1 MKTKIFMTAL
11 AIMAI
16 VGCNKEID
24 NGQLDQATGET
35 SFLQVN
41 LKAAGTMTKADAE
54 AKFEY
59 GLDTEN
65 AVKSVTFYFFTDN
78 GAPYVVQNQE
88 NYISGNITDWNAGAV
103 NNIEEISGLTLVIKQ
118 HQSGELPAKM
128 VAVLNAPTE
137 LKKSM
142 SLTDLAESLIQH
154 TNTDGFVMSNS
165 VYVDVD
171 DEAVIN
177 ATEITAENLFTAN
190 LEEGDPGYN
199 APGVIL
205 DPTKYSAAAVNPVDI
220 YVERVAV
227 KVRVSGVAEL
237 LPVYAEDGTTQL
249 VDAENNKVYAKVL
262 GWDVTN
268 NTANSYALKQLSAT
282 YNDLGFD
289 PWNNAAFFR
298 SYWANTTVEPLHNIT
313 FAALKDGKNLNPGY
327 AYYNENTAAYNAEGN
342 GVDVDDS
349 NGYTNDDGVAST
361 ANQAPQL
368 LVAAQLVKADGTP
381 IQLAKWYGD
390 LYTIEGLQ
398 AAMVKTVAHRIYV
411 VDSTTENADGTTST
425 TYRSIEPGDVTF
437 YQVAQTTEDK
447 RYEVKIKA
455 TDDVEYYD
463 MNGTAYETA
472 EDVNEILGAITPAQM
487 WYNGYTYYY
496 KDIAHFGSSYG
507 MVRNHI
513 YDIKVTSVSGFGT
526 PVYNDSFVITPEP
539 TEDETASNLAAQIN
553 ILSWHVVSQ
562 DIVLGN

>member
-1 MKTKIFMTAL
+1 MKTKFFMTAL
-11 AIMAI
+11 AVLAI

-35 SFLQVN
+35 SFIQVN

-54 AKFEY
+54 TTFEY
-59 GLDTEN
+59 GLDAEN
-65 AVKSVTFYFFTDN
+65 AVTSVTFYFFTEN
-78 GAPYVVQNQE
+78 GAAYVVQNQE
-88 NYISGNITDWNAGAV
+88 NYITGNITDWTAGKDE
-103 NNIEEISGLTLVIKQ
+103 NIEEISGLTLVIKQ

-128 VAVLNAPTE
+128 VAVLNAPAE

-142 SLTDLAESLIQH
+142 SLTALAESLIQH

-165 VYVDVD
+165 VYVDG
-171 DEAVIN
+171 EAVIN
-177 ATEITAENLFTAN
+177 ATEITAENLFVAN

-205 DPTKYSAAAVNPVDI
+205 DPTKYPEAAENPVDI

-237 LPVYAEDGTTQL
+237 LPVMSGTEEGATQL
-249 VDAENNKVYAKVL
+249 TDADNNPVYAKVL

-268 NTANSYALKQLSAT
+268 NTSTSYALKQLSAT
-282 YNDLGFD
+282 YTDLGFT

-298 SYWANTTVEPLHNIT
+298 SYWANTTEDPLHNHT
-313 FAALKDGKNLNPGY
+313 FKSLVGKNLNPGY
-327 AYYNENTAAYNAEGN
+327 AYYHENTGAYSADGN
-342 GVDVDDS
+342 GVDVDGEGLYENS
-349 NGYTNDDGVAST
+349 NTT

-368 LVAAQLVKADGTP
+368 LVAAQLVDKDGTA

-390 LYTIEGLQ
+390 VYTIAGLQ

-411 VDSTTENADGTTST
+411 LTGTAGDGTQTFEA
-425 TYRSIEPGDVTF
+425 IQPKDVTF
-437 YQVAQTTEDK
+437 YQVAETTAAQ
-447 RYEVKIKA
+447 RYEVFIKA
-455 TDDVEYYD
+455 TDGVTYYD
-463 MNGTAYETA
+463 MNGTAYTTA
-472 EDVNEILGAITPAQM
+472 EVNEILGAITPAQM
-487 WYNGYTYYY
+487 WTNGYAYYY
-496 KDIAHFGSSYG
+496 KNIAHFGSSYG

-526 PVYNDSFVITPEP
+526 PVYNDSYVITPEI
-539 TEDETASNLAAQIN
+539 TVDDEATNLAAQIN

-562 DIVLGN
+562 DVVLGN

>member
-1 MKTKIFMTAL
+1 MKTKFFMTAL
-11 AIMAI
+11 AVLAI

-35 SFLQVN
+35 SFIQVN

-54 AKFEY
+54 TAFEY
-59 GLDTEN
+59 GLDAEN
-65 AVKSVTFYFFTDN
+65 AVTSVTFYFFTEN
-78 GAPYVVQNQE
+78 GAAYVVQNQE
-88 NYISGNITDWNAGAV
+88 NYLTGNIENWTAGTD

-128 VAVLNAPTE
+128 VAVLNAPAE

-142 SLTDLAESLIQH
+142 SLTALAKSLIQH

-165 VYVDVD
+165 VYVDG
-171 DEAVIN
+171 EAVIN
-177 ATEITAENLFTAN
+177 ATEITAENLFVAN

-205 DPTKYSAAAVNPVDI
+205 DPEKYPVAAVNPVDI

-237 LPVYAEDGTTQL
+237 LPVMSGTEEGATQL
-249 VDAENNKVYAKVL
+249 TDAEGNAVYAKVL

-268 NTANSYALKQLSAT
+268 NTSTSYVLKQLSAT
-282 YNDLGFD
+282 YTDLGFT

-298 SYWANTTVEPLHNIT
+298 SYWAETDEDPLHNHT
-313 FAALKDGKNLNPGY
+313 FASLVGKNLDPGY
-327 AYYNENTAAYNAEGN
+327 AYYHENTGAYNAEGN
-342 GVDVDDS
+342 GVDVDGEGLYENS
-349 NGYTNDDGVAST
+349 NTT

-368 LVAAQLVKADGTP
+368 LVAAQLVKADGTA

-390 LYTIEGLQ
+390 VYTIAGLQ

-411 VDSTTENADGTTST
+411 LTGTADDGTQTFAA
-425 TYRSIEPGDVTF
+425 IQPGDVTF
-437 YQVAQTTEDK
+437 YQVAETTAAQ
-447 RYEVKIKA
+447 RYEVFIKA
-455 TDDVEYYD
+455 TDGVTYYD
-463 MNGTAYETA
+463 MNGTAYTTEK
-472 EDVNEILGAITPAQM
+472 VNEILGAITPAQM
-487 WYNGYTYYY
+487 WTNGYAYYY
-496 KDIAHFGSSYG
+496 KNIAHFGSSYG

-526 PVYNDSFVITPEP
+526 PVYNDSYVITPEI
-539 TEDETASNLAAQIN
+539 TVDEEASNLAAQIN
-553 ILSWHVVSQ
+553 ILSWHIVSQ